1 MWNLFRNFDKKETPI
16 APQKKEKKQRFFNG
30 ARFARN
36 NRFNATFDKINAE
49 IRTDYIALTL
59 RARSLVKNNETVN
72 SYINLMLRSVLGNTG
87 FILNCTSYNA
97 DGTSDK
103 VANEIIQDHWNEY
116 TKSYKNYVSADEQS
130 NGLDFDKQVLFNYL
144 VDGEVFI
151 RKVKDSKSKY
161 GIRFQIIDALD
172 VDVLYSFEGL
182 QDGYRIC
189 TGIKVDEHCKPISY
203 FIRKNKSLD
212 YYMVGERVEVP
223 ASEIIHIYQK
233 TFANQVRGYTPLAP
247 VLLSL
252 NSLDEYKRAEID
264 ASLLNASFMGIWEK
278 QTQSAD
284 AFSQYD
290 QQEVDEKGDVAVQ
303 LESNVFRYAP
313 DGFKLNQIASNHPN
327 SNVGGFYKAMLKGI
341 AGALGMSYNKISSDY
356 ESTSYSSL
364 RQSNMQD
371 EVTIKELQQMLI
383 DKWKQHQYA
392 QFLKYLLLSDLTNLP
407 YSRIEKFMAHTFQG
421 RNFEYLDPQKE
432 MQSIQMRLA
441 LGLSSP
447 IEEIHN
453 LGRQP
458 EDVLNSWA
466 KWNAMLKD
474 RGLKIANTMEMIQG
488 TANVGEDEIEKVIA
502 EQDI

>member
-1 MWNLFRNFDKKETPI
+1 MFDFLKKKDEKT
-16 APQKKEKKQRFFNG
+16 APKKQKKQRFFNG
-30 ARFARN
+30 ARFTRN
-36 NRFNATFDKINAE
+36 NNFNTTFNKINAE

-59 RARSLVKNNETVN
+59 RARALAKNNETVN

-87 FILNCTSYNA
+87 FILNCTAYNA

-103 VANEIIQDHWNEY
+103 VANEIIEQHWNQY

-151 RKVKDSKSKY
+151 RKVKDSSSKY
-161 GIRFQIIDALD
+161 GIRFQIIDSLD

-182 QDGYRIC
+182 QNGYRIC
-189 TGIKVDEHCKPISY
+189 TGIKVDQHCKPISY

-212 YYMVGERVEVP
+212 YYMVGERIEVP

-233 TFANQVRGYTPLAP
+233 SFANQVRGYTPLAP

-252 NSLDEYKRAEID
+252 NSLDQYKRAEID
-264 ASLLNASFMGIWEK
+264 ASLLNASFMGIWQK

-284 AFSQYD
+284 AYSQYD
-290 QQEVDEKGDVAVQ
+290 EDEVDENGDVAVQ
-303 LESNVFRYAP
+303 LESNVFRFAP

-327 SNVGGFYKAMLKGI
+327 SNVGEFYKAMLKGI

-371 EVTIKELQQMLI
+371 EVTIKELQQFLI
-383 DKWKQHQYA
+383 DKWKQHQFSE
-392 QFLKYLLLSDLTNLP
+392 FLKYLLLSDLTNLP
-407 YSRIEKFMAHTFQG
+407 YSRIDKFSAHTFQG
-421 RNFEYLDPQKE
+421 RNFEYLDPQKQ
-432 MQSIQMRLA
+432 MKAIQMRLS

-453 LGRQP
+453 LGKDP
-458 EDVLNSWA
+458 YDVLDSWA

-474 RGLKIANTMEMIQG
+474 RGLKIANTMQMIQG
-488 TANVGEDEIEKVIA
+488 EANIQDEEIEKTDIV
-502 EQDI
+502 EQ